1 MTTKLGYPVGWGLL
15 FLSIYTIGPEIG
27 DTRLDCT
34 RLDIDWTLDT
44 AKLNCKTQTQTV

>member
-34 RLDIDWTLDT
+34 RLDIDCHRLDT
-44 AKLNCKTQTQTV
+44 RHRKTKL